1 MARTLRS
8 SSALL
13 PKGAARLSWAAFDAA
28 VDAMAV
34 MAQRLAPSARAI
46 FGVPR
51 GGLPLAVG
59 LSHRLSGLP
68 LLSSTDDLSGVIV
81 VDDVVETGETFRWLA
96 PRAALFL
103 CWVSKSHKVPA
114 HHIIRL
120 PKSAWVIFPWEVAE
134 NAAADA
140 ADYLKRRGK
149 T

>member
-1 MARTLRS
+1 MGPILRS
-8 SSALL
+8 SSL
-13 PKGAARLSWAAFDAA
+13 PEGCARLSWAAFDVA

-59 LSHRLSGLP
+59 LSHRLGLP
-68 LLSSTDDLSGVIV
+68 LLGSTDDLSGVIV
-81 VDDVVETGETFRWLA
+81 VDDVVETGETLRWLA

-103 CWVSKSHKVPA
+103 CWVSKSYKVPA

-120 PKSAWVIFPWEVAE
+120 PKSAWVIFPWETPE